1 MIAKHSYNKNHHR
14 SAIMIFKTFTS
25 QGLEPRLGWQFL
37 TSWYTTFLGGVG
49 DIDL

>member
-1 MIAKHSYNKNHHR
+1 MIAKHSYTKNHHR

-37 TSWYTTFLGGVG
+37 TFLGGVG
-49 DIDL
+49 TLIFN